1 MQIPALYT
9 NLIGFPDANLT
20 LNVINVKIMIKIMI
34 NVENDLTDYVD
45 SISIRLAIFIRLH
58 SSLF

>member
-1 MQIPALYT
+1 VQIPALYT

>member
-34 NVENDLTDYVD
+34 NVESDLTDYVD